1 MIQTNLLTLPW
12 LKTPNLGCPKA
23 SIIFRLVSQFSWQN
37 MWSSTPYCRLVE
49 RNHELNRQIWI
60 WWDPPN
66 CACNAFRSI
75 KSLDMLVQRQRSSYD
90 FFWTMPG
97 CFRDL
102 EPCKFLQG
110 RMERQPAQ
118 TCAWGGVW
126 GLSLSKEKSEL
137 GRPTKKVSVQ
147 FWTFFGWW
155 FAVVSFKIHRKKLK
169 QWTFGAFKGNY
180 VTNHLVDK
188 PHRTWLW
195 LHRTRTRRLGLG
207 WFIWSSEIQQL
218 GDPEISTFFFGD
230 PRKIWKFHNVFFYL
244 MGGGEFPNSRQPG
257 KFGVY
262 NTV

>member
-118 TCAWGGVW
+118 TCPWGGVW
-126 GLSLSKEKSEL
+126 SLSLSKERLEL

-147 FWTFFGWW
+147 CCTFFGWW
-155 FAVVSFKIHRKKLK
+155 FAVVSSKIHRKKLK
-169 QWTFGAFKGNY
+169 QWTFGAFKLI
-180 VTNHLVDK
+180 TS
-188 PHRTWLW
+188 PITWLTNPTGLDCDSTGLERGGLVGLIHLIIW
-195 LHRTRTRRLGLG
+195 DPTTFGSWNLHILFWR
-207 WFIWSSEIQQL
+207 
-218 GDPEISTFFFGD
+218 PPKNMEISQCFLLFDGGWGVPKLETS
-230 PRKIWKFHNVFFYL
+230 RKIWSL
-244 MGGGEFPNSRQPG
+244 
-257 KFGVY
+257 
-262 NTV
+262 